1 MRRSNRGFTLI
12 EIMIVIAI
20 IGIVL
25 TISIPS
31 YNEYVKKGRRAEVVS
46 LLSEQPGIGAR
57 YEGARANG
65 VRRLYLG
72 RVGYFVY
79 YKADAESLNVLAF
92 WHARRGHQPSL

>member
-1 MRRSNRGFTLI
+1 MALRVKVSLRAARQVRQAAQWWAVNRLSAPGA
-12 EIMIVIAI
+12 IAADF
-20 IGIVL
+20 G
-25 TISIPS
+25 
-31 YNEYVKKGRRAEVVS
+31 EAVS